1 MLVRIRQERLEVFQ
15 LLLLAGEEE
24 LLLRPVQLLLLH
36 TTDQVRELLRV
47 RLERAH
53 VLQDG
58 AFDAS
63 EEFAEQE
70 TSLADRVWLQHWMVA
85 TGRTRLCVHVK
96 GHKRDLN
103 MGVLRLLK
111 TEQGRVTGHAAE
123 SRVGARAWPAPRSEG
138 RGRG

>member
-36 TTDQVRELLRV
+36 TTDQVSELLCV

-70 TSLADRVWLQHWMVA
+70 TSLADRVWL
-85 TGRTRLCVHVK
+85 
-96 GHKRDLN
+96 
-103 MGVLRLLK
+103 
-111 TEQGRVTGHAAE
+111 
-123 SRVGARAWPAPRSEG
+123 
-138 RGRG
+138 